1 MGGAEFK
8 FGDRLIHA
16 GRPEWGTGV
25 VTSAQSITH
34 EGKKC
39 QRLTLRFDRAGLKT
53 ITTGYADLRL
63 ASEEPPPPAAA
74 VAVATREAAP
84 AGAASREPVE
94 IGWLAGLEAGNLA
107 ERMAELPETTR
118 DPFASLSSRIK
129 ATLALYRFTE
139 RGSTILDWAAMQTGL
154 PDPLT
159 RFNRHELESFFKR
172 FAGERDAHLRKL
184 MGEARKRPSPEI
196 DRLVAEAPASAR
208 DALRRGYP

>member
-1 MGGAEFK
+1 MGLSEFK

-25 VTSAQSITH
+25 VTSAQSIVH

-53 ITTGYADLRL
+53 ITTGFADLRL
-63 ASEEPPPPAAA
+63 ASDEPPPPAAA
-74 VAVATREAAP
+74 VALATREP
-84 AGAASREPVE
+84 PHAGSSAKPQAEV
-94 IGWLAGLEAGNLA
+94 GWLEGLEAGNLA
-107 ERMAELPETTR
+107 ERMAQLPESTR
-118 DPFASLSSRIK
+118 DPFASLASRIK
-129 ATLALYRFTE
+129 ATFALYRFTE

-154 PDPLT
+154 TDPLT

-172 FAGERDAHLRKL
+172 FASERDAHLRKL
-184 MGEARKRPSPEI
+184 VFEAKKRPTPETE
-196 DRLVAEAPASAR
+196 RLLAEAPPSAR